1 MKNERDELREV
12 LTFLQSQPE
21 ADALEIFHRIRSS
34 SAPGSLASILQE
46 VRERR
51 SATSSETTPFTIPG
65 QTRLPPIRSMLEGQD
80 TVTSPTGTAQHRR
93 ASLVSD
99 GSGSYDSSH
108 SGYDIP
114 SSQSPGA

>member
-1 MKNERDELREV
+1 MERDELREV

-34 SAPGSLASILQE
+34 SAPDSLASILQE
-46 VRERR
+46 IRERR
-51 SATSSETTPFTIPG
+51 SAASSDATPISIPG
-65 QTRLPPIRSMLEGQD
+65 QTRLPPIRSMLESQE
-80 TVTSPTGTAQHRR
+80 TIRSPTGTAQLRR
-93 ASLVSD
+93 ASLASD

-114 SSQSPGA
+114 TSQSPGA